1 MSLTTYNEI
10 KKQLVDEWETV
21 KETRLH
27 EYAEDFTPVYYYDIA
42 EEWAELP
49 VEDTDAWKDYG
60 MELNSETTIH
70 SLMTADLNLYYQALV
85 ERAFEEITEE
95 KGEQE

>member
-1 MSLTTYNEI
+1 MLSTYTEI
-10 KKQLVDEWETV
+10 KAQLLDEWEDV
-21 KETRLH
+21 KESRLH
-27 EYAEDFTPVYYYDIA
+27 EYAEDYTPVYYSDIA

-49 VEDTDAWKDYG
+49 VDDTDAWKDYG
-60 MELNSETTIH
+60 VEFNSETTIH

-95 KGEQE
+95 KGKSE